1 MITGVLTLP
10 FANSLH
16 SRPYLRLTFPQRND
30 FTGLTLIIDAESPVP
45 ICVDGGLYKPAPLPL
60 DIDLKEKLDRAT
72 GRFSMLSKTKLI
84 NSLLHRYFH
93 AVETGKDF
101 IQMP

>member
-1 MITGVLTLP
+1 MKI
-10 FANSLH
+10 NK
-16 SRPYLRLTFPQRND
+16 
-30 FTGLTLIIDAESPVP
+30 FTKDYRTQYVHVA
-45 ICVDGGLYKPAPLPL
+45 L

-72 GRFSMLSKTKLI
+72 GRFSLLSKTKLI

-93 AVETGKDF
+93 AVETGKNF